1 MNQKKF
7 EFILSKSVSH
17 QSKAVLLGCTL
28 LVLAGSLHPVLANLS
43 DPFFQAVLVISGSPL
58 HWINT
63 ALIIAPLIGILV
75 AGTLS
80 DAYGR
85 KKVFIIGASGL
96 VILSVIAFFFPTQP
110 SQLILRALGG
120 LFSMLMI
127 PLGITA
133 VALAFDIKLRPQAFF
148 LVFTASGLGILLRP
162 ILEEFW
168 VTLLG
173 SAGAA
178 NLSTIIFSVWGL
190 ILVWRFMAESKAQTG
205 SHRFGMLGIVLWSMA
220 VLTLIYAFITFLGG
234 ESKESSLRALLIGL
248 VAFGGAWWWSAREV
262 KSWRQKMEVLEDQ
275 AVMHDTRMKQ
285 LAFALIAGVV
295 FYFAQG
301 ALMYQLY
308 NYIYLIRELTS
319 LQIILAY
326 IPLALGALVMGVVTA
341 RWLKNSSGYLMLAIA
356 IALGGLSLI
365 GLSILAPDTPS
376 WWLALM
382 TFIFG
387 AVLILVNL
395 FRSLIVLFSVSE
407 NYYGSMSAINNV
419 TGRLGYTFGMIAS
432 TIMLLTF
439 SFTSIENQL
448 LSAGVSQE
456 TINAIEETIK
466 YSYLMEN
473 FNTTTEVAKTI
484 PDTMKVILSDSMG
497 KTFLIIGIAQLITA
511 VIVWFGLKP
520 KGISLRGA
528 VKELKPDRKGKP

>member
-1 MNQKKF
+1 M
-7 EFILSKSVSH
+7 SV
-17 QSKAVLLGCTL
+17 
-28 LVLAGSLHPVLANLS
+28 
-43 DPFFQAVLVISGSPL
+43 SPL

-63 ALIIAPLIGILV
+63 ALIMATLVGILV

-96 VILSVIAFFFPTQP
+96 VIFSVIAFFFPTQP

-133 VALAFDIKLRPQAFF
+133 VALSFDIKLRPQAFF

-162 ILEEFW
+162 IMEEFW
-168 VTLLG
+168 VTLFG
-173 SAGAA
+173 SGSAA
-178 NLSTIIFSVWGL
+178 NLSTIIFGMWGL
-190 ILVWRFMAESKAQTG
+190 ILIWRFMPESRAKTG
-205 SHRFGMLGIVLWSMA
+205 SHRFGMMGIVLWSLA
-220 VLTLIYAFITFLGG
+220 ILSLIYAFITFLGG

-248 VAFGGAWWWSAREV
+248 AAFGGAWWWSAREV
-262 KSWRQKMEVLEDQ
+262 KTWRQKMEVLEDQ
-275 AVMHDTRMKQ
+275 AIMHDSRMKQ

-301 ALMYQLY
+301 AFMYLLY
-308 NYIYLIRELTS
+308 NYIYAIREISS
-319 LQIILAY
+319 LQINLAY
-326 IPLALGALVMGVVTA
+326 LPLALGALVMGIITA
-341 RWLKNSSGYLMLAIA
+341 RWLKDSPGYLMLTIA

-365 GLSILAPDTPS
+365 GLSILAPDTAS
-376 WWLALM
+376 WWIALM

-407 NYYGSMSAINNV
+407 NYYGYMSAINNV

-432 TIMLLTF
+432 KIMLLTF

-448 LSAGVSQE
+448 LSSGVSHE
-456 TINAIEETIK
+456 TINSIADTIK

-473 FNTTTEVAKTI
+473 FNTTPELVTTI
-484 PDTMKVILSDSMG
+484 PDTMKLILSQSMG

-520 KGISLRGA
+520 KGISFRGA
-528 VKELKPDRKGKP
+528 VNQLKTDRID